1 MTQSGEIASS
11 HFTQQRARQLQ
22 VVSQVS
28 QSVTATLELDELLAQ
43 VVKLIRRTFGYYHVS
58 VFLLDMDSLALVMR
72 QFSSQNDV
80 STETKEVRLEKGQ
93 GIVGKVA
100 GTGKP
105 FLCND
110 VRQEPSYSPHEL
122 LPETQAELAVP
133 LKTGN
138 RVIGVLDVQS
148 RNVDSFQEDDII
160 VLQILGDQIAIA
172 IENAR
177 LFQDARRQYEAMHA
191 LHGIALELTSQLES
205 GGVVA
210 IILQNATR
218 LLGAQGSV
226 LGVYDSPADLVRV
239 IAVHNVPDELKNAE
253 LRPGEGVGSLV
264 IATGQPVVVNDL
276 PRWEKRAPVFNK
288 MNLPYDAILSVP
300 LRWQGE
306 LFGALSLVDRGER
319 RPFTNDDV
327 QLLSL
332 FADLA
337 SIALK
342 KADLY
347 FEITQLSQDL
357 ERKVAE
363 RTEELGLARDELAQ
377 KAEQL
382 QQLLANMIHIQ
393 EEERTRIALDLHD
406 ESNQLIT
413 AALYEI
419 QAGQESIRGERHA
432 AALGK
437 LETAKELLRRL
448 ETENRRIITGLR
460 PPMLDSQGLIA
471 TLKWHAEAFQEHSH
485 IPCRVQVYGRPIRL
499 SSPTVETAVYRVV
512 QESLNNVAAHAQ
524 ARNVSLLVQFGPE
537 ELRLIIEDDGV
548 GFDYDRTVSHTSS
561 QMGLIG
567 IRERVQSIGG
577 HIDIFSTPGGGT
589 RIALKIPVNDHSVTL
604 ERDEHY
610 FRTRS

>member
-1 MTQSGEIASS
+1 
-11 HFTQQRARQLQ
+11 
-22 VVSQVS
+22 
-28 QSVTATLELDELLAQ
+28 
-43 VVKLIRRTFGYYHVS
+43 
-58 VFLLDMDSLALVMR
+58 
-72 QFSSQNDV
+72 
-80 STETKEVRLEKGQ
+80 
-93 GIVGKVA
+93 
-100 GTGKP
+100 
-105 FLCND
+105 
-110 VRQEPSYSPHEL
+110 
-122 LPETQAELAVP
+122 
-133 LKTGN
+133 
-138 RVIGVLDVQS
+138 
-148 RNVDSFQEDDII
+148 
-160 VLQILGDQIAIA
+160 
-172 IENAR
+172 
-177 LFQDARRQYEAMHA
+177 
-191 LHGIALELTSQLES
+191 
-205 GGVVA
+205 
-210 IILQNATR
+210 
-218 LLGAQGSV
+218 
-226 LGVYDSPADLVRV
+226 V